1 VRDGGRLGQGVLL
14 GARPVAVEENTGAG
28 WFERAEGREK
38 VTGAA
43 LYAAEVQ
50 SVIPYGVVT
59 RESLEV
65 CAAPGIIG
73 TRSAHRADP

>member
-1 VRDGGRLGQGVLL
+1 
-14 GARPVAVEENTGAG
+14 
-28 WFERAEGREK
+28 
-38 VTGAA
+38 
-43 LYAAEVQ
+43 
-50 SVIPYGVVT
+50 VIPYGVVT